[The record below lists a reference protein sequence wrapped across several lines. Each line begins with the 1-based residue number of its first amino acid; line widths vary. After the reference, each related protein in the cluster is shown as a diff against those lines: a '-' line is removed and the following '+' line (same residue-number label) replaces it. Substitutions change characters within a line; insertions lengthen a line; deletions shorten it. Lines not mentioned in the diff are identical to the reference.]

1 MYTYT
6 HTYKQFI
13 YNYTHLYNYINKNK
27 LENKVWYQEM
37 HLTKNS
43 HRPVDENFRKNVCIT
58 LNYININF
66 YTKQ

>member
-13 YNYTHLYNYINKNK
+13 YNYTQLYNYINKNK

-37 HLTKNS
+37 HMTKNS
-43 HRPVDENFRKNVCIT
+43 HRPVDEILGKMYV
-58 LNYININF
+58 
-66 YTKQ
+66 